1 MLWTPDY
8 LTTPEEEKKMLL
20 ADIESERAAIK
31 QYKIHIGL
39 IKDNSVNQVL
49 ARIIKDEEYHIM
61 LLQVLL
67 KEAG

>member
-1 MLWTPDY
+1 
-8 LTTPEEEKKMLL
+8 MLL